1 MVSPALP
8 STQSSAARA
17 QKRAGSKLA
26 WLVPAVVTGGLLP
39 AAVLAL
45 RAVRHDLGSNP
56 ITEALNQ
63 LGLLAL
69 VLLVLSLAATP
80 VQIVTGWKW
89 PIRIRK
95 SLGLLGFFYVSAHFL
110 LYAVVDQSLAL
121 RAIAEDVAK
130 RPFIL
135 VGFLGFVLLVPLA
148 LTSTSAALKRMGFA
162 RWKRLHRLAYVIAIL
177 GVVHFFLRVK
187 KDATEPMIYAA
198 ILGALFAVRI
208 VSHLRERGAKRGQ
221 GADAR

>member
-8 STQSSAARA
+8 ADPSPAA
-17 QKRAGSKLA
+17 QAGRKTGNKLA

-39 AAVLAL
+39 AAVLLL
-45 RAVRHDLGSNP
+45 RAVRKDLGSNP
-56 ITEALNQ
+56 IAEALNQ

-80 VQIVTGWKW
+80 LKMVTGWSW

-95 SLGLLGFFYVSAHFL
+95 SLGLLGFFYVCAHLFV
-110 LYAVVDQSLAL
+110 YAALDQALAL

-135 VGFLGFVLLVPLA
+135 VGFLAFVLLVPLA
-148 LTSTSAALKRMGFA
+148 LTSTSSALKRMGFV

-198 ILGALFAVRI
+198 ILSVLFAVRI
-208 VSHLRERGAKRGQ
+208 VSFLRERGAKRGQ
-221 GADAR
+221 GAGAQ